1 MGPHVTERLS
11 AYMDAELGE
20 AARAQV
26 DAHLLGCPACARHLE
41 ELRAVEAAARALP
54 LEAPD
59 GYFEAFAGRVR
70 RRLEPAR
77 SRRRGYVPAWAFAA
91 AAAVVLALLTPRLLH
106 QPPSRQAADLPA
118 PPPPAQAKKDS
129 GFRDPAAGGA
139 GAEAPPPASGTAGRR
154 LEELVRAQ
162 ATQPPAPPA
171 APAARAKPATPTR
184 ESSRNAAEAPAVGYA
199 APPPAMDQVEKTPVE
214 GAPQGSAPQARME
227 AESGAA
233 ARDEETKARRDK
245 AAVGGLQGRAE
256 RAPASDGRF
265 LLLLAKTVSSAAEA
279 RALRDAWRAFAREE
293 ATGPRADEAR
303 VRAVEAG
310 AEAWRKG
317 KDDKDRAEARREGRE
332 YLARPD
338 ALQPDRVRAA
348 LRTLTP

>member
-20 AARAQV
+20 ADRAQV

-59 GYFEAFAGRVR
+59 GYFEAFSGRVR

-77 SRRRGYVPAWAFAA
+77 SRRRGYFPAWTFAA

-106 QPPSRQAADLPA
+106 QPLTRPAADFRA

-129 GFRDPAAGGA
+129 GFRDSAAGGA
-139 GAEAPPPASGTAGRR
+139 GAEAPPPAAGTARRR
-154 LEELVRAQ
+154 LEEQVRAQ
-162 ATQPPAPPA
+162 ATQPPA
-171 APAARAKPATPTR
+171 APAARATPATPTR
-184 ESSRNAAEAPAVGYA
+184 EHSRNAAEAPSVGYA
-199 APPPAMDQVEKTPVE
+199 APPPAMDQVERTPVD
-214 GAPQGSAPQARME
+214 GAPQARAPQARTE

-245 AAVGGLQGRAE
+245 AAFGALQGRAE

-265 LLLLAKTVSSAAEA
+265 QLLLAKTPPSSAAEA
-279 RALRDAWRAFAREE
+279 RALRNAWRAFAREE
-293 ATGPRADEAR
+293 TTGPRADEAR

-317 KDDKDRAEARREGRE
+317 RDDKDRAEAQREGRE

-338 ALQPDRVRAA
+338 ALQADRVREVLRA
-348 LRTLTP
+348 LSP